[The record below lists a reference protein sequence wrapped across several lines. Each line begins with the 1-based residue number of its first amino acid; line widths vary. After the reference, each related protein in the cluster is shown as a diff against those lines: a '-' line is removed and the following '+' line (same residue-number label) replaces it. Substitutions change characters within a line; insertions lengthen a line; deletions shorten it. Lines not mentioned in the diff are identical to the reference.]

1 MMAAFTRQ
9 RLLWEMPSNIVRRK
23 KNDRGVALLIVLLV
37 TALLVAL
44 IFEFAYGT
52 RVSMRAAANFRDSQ
66 RAYFLA
72 RSAFGVFA
80 KFPELRDYIKQDERG
95 DVPIESGGDTALR
108 LRWEDEA
115 GKIYIKGLLPGSQP
129 YKWLRELFRIR
140 VVNQEIIDKI
150 ADINNPPLQLVTD
163 LHRYM
168 GDEDYD
174 KVARFVTVYSN
185 MQKININ
192 TAPEEV
198 LSSVLAAGGIT
209 SITLSSILLNREEK
223 PYTASDL
230 TGIAFS
236 DFIATSTIFKVYSF
250 AKAGGYEKQIEAV
263 IDLNNSK
270 TPLYWRAI

>member
-1 MMAAFTRQ
+1 MCIHVSKM
-9 RLLWEMPSNIVRRK
+9 

-52 RVSMRAAANFRDSQ
+52 RVSMRAAVNYRDSQ

-80 KFPELRDYIKQDERG
+80 KYPELRDEYIKQDAWG
-95 DVPIESGGDTALR
+95 NVPIESGGDTALR

-115 GKIYIKGLLPGSQP
+115 GKIYIKGLLPGTAAFN
-129 YKWLRELFRIR
+129 WLRELFRIQ
-140 VVNQEIIDKI
+140 VVNQEILDKI
-150 ADINNPPLQLVTD
+150 AADTSNPLQLVTD

-168 GDEDYD
+168 GDEDYN

-209 SITLSSILLNREEK
+209 NITLSSILLNREEK
-223 PYTASDL
+223 PYTASDI
-230 TGIAFS
+230 TGMAFT
-236 DFIATSTIFKVYSF
+236 DFVATSTIFKVYSF

-263 IDLNNSK
+263 IDVNNSK